1 MHFDINN
8 LHEIHQY
15 SISRNM
21 SFPERRLLY
30 EFHRKKK
37 EKRKACL
44 PSHVTSSP
52 LLPTVFVMRG
62 FSYVEVVGTIDTFVL
77 SSLLVIGTLE
87 AKSQGLQEVAPLT
100 RNDIALQIY

>member
-1 MHFDINN
+1 
-8 LHEIHQY
+8 
-15 SISRNM
+15 M

-87 AKSQGLQEVAPLT
+87 AKSQGWQEVAPLT